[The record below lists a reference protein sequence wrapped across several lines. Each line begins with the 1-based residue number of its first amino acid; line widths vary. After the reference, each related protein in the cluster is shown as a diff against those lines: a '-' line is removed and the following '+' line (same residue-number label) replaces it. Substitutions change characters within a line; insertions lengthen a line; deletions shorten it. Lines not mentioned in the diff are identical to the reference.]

1 MKKVA
6 IIFLSCVLFLCASSK
21 TPQESYIEAY
31 ADMAVAEMYRSGVP
45 ASITLAQGLLE
56 SRYGLSELSLKSN
69 NHFGI
74 KCHRDWT
81 GKKVYFDDDAKNEC
95 FRAYASVADSYA
107 DHSDFLRYKDRYKFL
122 FDYDVT
128 DYKAWCHGLK
138 KAGYATDPSYAT
150 KLIKVIEDY
159 KLYEFDSKKPKAAK
173 KKRIKA
179 VVSDDGEALKEV
191 EVEEVPEEEIDVDIA
206 IPESPLKMEE
216 AEKYEPKRGEFSF
229 SLSRPTYTKNGV
241 VFVYAMEGETYASL
255 AEDYDLFYKE
265 ILSFNDLSCERQLLP
280 GDIVYI
286 QRKKTN
292 TPKGLDMHIVE
303 SDETLWEISQRY
315 GVRLKNILKY
325 NNFPSASYT
334 LAEGDRVLLRKK

>member
-1 MKKVA
+1 M
-6 IIFLSCVLFLCASSK
+6 
-21 TPQESYIEAY
+21 
-31 ADMAVAEMYRSGVP
+31 
-45 ASITLAQGLLE
+45 
-56 SRYGLSELSLKSN
+56 
-69 NHFGI
+69 
-74 KCHRDWT
+74 
-81 GKKVYFDDDAKNEC
+81 
-95 FRAYASVADSYA
+95 
-107 DHSDFLRYKDRYKFL
+107 
-122 FDYDVT
+122 
-128 DYKAWCHGLK
+128 
-138 KAGYATDPSYAT
+138 
-150 KLIKVIEDY
+150 
-159 KLYEFDSKKPKAAK
+159 
-173 KKRIKA
+173 
-179 VVSDDGEALKEV
+179 SDDGAALKEV

-229 SLSRPTYTKNGV
+229 SLSRPTYTKNAV

-315 GVRLKNILKY
+315 GVRLKNILKF